1 MWNVAIFNWQHLLC
15 CNHFFQTFDYSNHS
29 SSEPG
34 SARNSD
40 ASSIT
45 VNLTRIGF
53 SKSSCDIAKELL
65 ESSVENIDEESNTES
80 NYDGNHM
87 AKPIRPFSLTKEGTV
102 KVKQLLY
109 KIHDSKLCRVCM
121 DEPASAVFCPCGHLV
136 SCYSCALA
144 CMKCPLCRREVAYVQ
159 YVYNSG
165 LWREKKVT
173 GIVDQKLWKASLR
186 TVTCSLKLII
196 SGNKSLCSFQ
206 GDVYTLFDFSTWGV
220 QWTPLAQQSHI
231 YICSCRYVYQ
241 TKYICINY
249 IFNNLNE
256 K

>member
-186 TVTCSLKLII
+186 TVTCSLKLISPAI
-196 SGNKSLCSFQ
+196 NHCAAFKATYIPFLTSVLGECNEHPWHNSHTFIYAHA
-206 GDVYTLFDFSTWGV
+206 GMYTK
-220 QWTPLAQQSHI
+220 QN
-231 YICSCRYVYQ
+231 
-241 TKYICINY
+241 ICINY